1 MAKKTAKPSTTT
13 RKTANPATKSKN
25 ATKTDSSKTAP
36 GKKAQVAGTAATG
49 TRGSRRRKAPSN
61 SASAKNLVIVES
73 PAKARTINRYL
84 GDAFVVKASMGH
96 VRDLPKNRLGID
108 LENGFTPEYLTIRGK
123 GDVLKELRKALKNA
137 DTVYLAPDPDRE
149 GEAIAWHLI
158 QALKIPEEKAL
169 RITFNEITRKAVTAA
184 IADPGKV
191 NLDQVQA
198 QQARRVLD
206 RIVGYK
212 LSPLLWEKIAKGL
225 SAGRVQSV
233 AVKLIVEREKEI
245 QAFVP
250 EEFWRV
256 HATAAIL
263 GDEGPRTDDAFELEV
278 KKVDGEAAR
287 LPDEAA
293 AAAVVNRLEA
303 NPLCITA
310 VDTRER
316 TEKPS
321 APFITS
327 TLQQAGSTRLR
338 FSAKKTMLIAQQ
350 LYEGVEIGDE
360 GSVGLITYMRTDSPR
375 LADEVVTQAREVI
388 AERFD
393 SSYVPEKLHRYGK
406 VTGAQEA
413 HEAIRPTDPTRFPQD
428 IKAFL
433 TKDQF
438 KVYNLIFERFLASQ
452 MECAR
457 YAVTDVKVDAGGVEL
472 AARGRVV
479 LFDGFTRVL
488 SHREDKEDR
497 LPGGLAPGAV
507 LVRSEVKPSQHFT
520 EPPSRY
526 SEASLVRTLEKN
538 GIGRPST
545 YATILSTIADRGYV
559 EFTDRKFK
567 ATELGILVTEKL
579 ESHFPKILDTEFT
592 SRMESEL
599 DQIAAAEMEW
609 TTVLDEF
616 YAIFSR
622 SLEVAYEEMED
633 LKNNPEVTDQL
644 CEKCGQPFVIKL
656 HKRGKFLACSGY
668 PDCQNTRSMDG
679 STRAQPVPT
688 DHECEKCGSQMVI
701 RTGRRGRFL
710 ACSAYPRCRNTMS
723 CDDDGNPVL
732 PEKTG
737 ESCDKC
743 GAEMVIRF
751 GRRGRFV
758 ACSAYPKCRH
768 TKAIP
773 GERQKA
779 PEKSG
784 ETCPECGA
792 EMVIKYGPRGPFQA
806 CSAYPDCKTTRPL
819 EPRPAVEAT

>member
-1 MAKKTAKPSTTT
+1 VRDSKRKKATAKP
-13 RKTANPATKSKN
+13 AHPKS
-25 ATKTDSSKTAP
+25 
-36 GKKAQVAGTAATG
+36 
-49 TRGSRRRKAPSN
+49 
-61 SASAKNLVIVES
+61 LVIVES
-73 PAKARTINRYL
+73 PAKARTINKYL

-108 LENGFTPEYLTIRGK
+108 LENGFAPEYLTIRGK
-123 GDVLKELRKALKNA
+123 GDVLKELRKALKHA

-149 GEAIAWHLI
+149 GEAIAWHLT
-158 QALKIPEEKAL
+158 QALKIPDEKAL
-169 RITFNEITRKAVTAA
+169 RITFNEITKKAVTAA
-184 IADPGKV
+184 IAKPDQI
-191 NLDQVQA
+191 NLDRVQA

-233 AVKLIVEREKEI
+233 AVKLIVGREKEI

-250 EEFWRV
+250 EEYWRV
-256 HATAAIL
+256 HATATVL
-263 GDEGPRTDDAFELEV
+263 GEEGPRAGDAFELEV
-278 KKVDGEAAR
+278 KKVDGETAK

-293 AAAVVNRLEA
+293 AAAVVSRLES
-303 NPLCITA
+303 NPLCITS
-310 VDTRER
+310 VDKRER
-316 TEKPS
+316 VEKPS

-350 LYEGVEIGDE
+350 LYEGVEIGGE

-375 LADEVVTQAREVI
+375 IAEEVVTLARDVI
-388 AERFD
+388 TDRFD
-393 SSYVPEKLHRYGK
+393 ASYVPESPHHYGK

-413 HEAIRPTDPTRFPQD
+413 HEAIRPTDPRRFPED
-428 IKAFL
+428 IKAYL
-433 TKDQF
+433 TTDQF
-438 KVYNLIFERFLASQ
+438 RVYNLIFERFLASQ
-452 MECAR
+452 MKPAR

-472 AARGRVV
+472 SARGRVV
-479 LFDGFTRVL
+479 LFEGFTRVL

-497 LPGGLAPGAV
+497 LPDGLAPGAV
-507 LVRSEVKPSQHFT
+507 LVRVGVEPSQHFT
-520 EPPSRY
+520 EPPTRF

-545 YATILSTIADRGYV
+545 YATILSTITDRGYV
-559 EFTDRKFK
+559 EFADRKFK

-579 ESHFPKILDTEFT
+579 EKHFPKILDTEFT
-592 SRMESEL
+592 SHMESEL
-599 DQIAAAEMEW
+599 DQIAAAETKW
-609 TTVLDEF
+609 TAVLDEF
-616 YAIFSR
+616 YSMFSK
-622 SLEVAYEEMED
+622 SLDVAYDEMED

-644 CEKCGQPFVIKL
+644 CEKCGNPFVIKL
-656 HKRGKFLACSGY
+656 HKRGKFLACSAY
-668 PDCQNTRSMDG
+668 PECKNTRSMDG
-679 STRAQPVPT
+679 SARAQPIPT
-688 DHECEKCGSQMVI
+688 DHECEKCGSQLVI

-710 ACSAYPRCRNTMS
+710 ACSAYPKCRNTMS

-743 GAEMVIRF
+743 GADMVIRF
-751 GRRGRFV
+751 GRRGRFI
-758 ACSAYPKCRH
+758 ACSAYPKCRN

-784 ETCPECGA
+784 EKCPECGA

-806 CSAYPDCKTTRPL
+806 CSAYPDCKTTKPVD
-819 EPRPAVEAT
+819 PRPVAEAS